1 MRKILIAG
9 KGGVGKSFF
18 TYILAGYFLQKKNMR
33 VILLDADESNR
44 GLVGY
49 LGFEEPAVTLLD
61 FLGGKKSVK
70 QKLRSALKT
79 GASEPEI
86 TLFEVEKMSIDDIPE
101 EFRRVRGNLVLL
113 AVGKIKEPLEGCA
126 CPMGV
131 LAREFIRRLELRE
144 DEILIVD
151 TEAGVEHFGRGL
163 EKEVDLIIAIA
174 EPYAE
179 ALELAERIF
188 EYGEKLSKPVIGVLN
203 KYDLVSED
211 EVTRLLTETSVPYK
225 LKIPFIRE
233 LYGRSPKR
241 GDQLLESFFDK
252 LEVLFQ
258 GVEPNFSKS
267 EVTQ

>member
-1 MRKILIAG
+1 
-9 KGGVGKSFF
+9 
-18 TYILAGYFLQKKNMR
+18 
-33 VILLDADESNR
+33 
-44 GLVGY
+44 
-49 LGFEEPAVTLLD
+49 
-61 FLGGKKSVK
+61 
-70 QKLRSALKT
+70 
-79 GASEPEI
+79 
-86 TLFEVEKMSIDDIPE
+86 
-101 EFRRVRGNLVLL
+101 
-113 AVGKIKEPLEGCA
+113 
-126 CPMGV
+126 MGV

-203 KYDLVSED
+203 KYDLVPED

-241 GDQLLESFFDK
+241 GDQLLESFFDE